1 MTSTSPKLLLII
13 CCLLFPGCSSE
24 PTTEVLFQQ
33 GQAAIKS
40 EDWSQVRAIKNQL
53 AEREAAEIE
62 TKFLEANLYMNVLNY
77 QEVMERVGVIAS
89 DKRIREDCML
99 LAVHCFTAVQDLP
112 SAMRTLEEMSVEFP
126 DNIDAHRLL
135 IAHYY
140 DFGALQQAMRHCE
153 RVSSLAPTDPRPDRL
168 MGLISKDFE
177 KHELAIQH
185 YLEALKR
192 APGDPSFD
200 QADEI
205 RTELAEVY
213 IRMRNYQAAQTQLDQ
228 LSSTAT
234 PLLQATANAYLA
246 DCALALGQFEDAERL
261 VNLSIQQD
269 PTLPHGQT
277 ILGILSMQ
285 IGKTEQARTALEKA
299 AELDPGNDRVFFQLS
314 NVLRQL
320 GESELADQAFT
331 RHEEIKTLKLE
342 YIELNVRAAQQTDN
356 AEIRVRIGAIAEK
369 LGDLEAA
376 VSWYSGALGIDSE
389 NEEALAALRRLSN

>member
-1 MTSTSPKLLLII
+1 
-13 CCLLFPGCSSE
+13 
-24 PTTEVLFQQ
+24 
-33 GQAAIKS
+33 
-40 EDWSQVRAIKNQL
+40 
-53 AEREAAEIE
+53 
-62 TKFLEANLYMNVLNY
+62 
-77 QEVMERVGVIAS
+77 
-89 DKRIREDCML
+89 
-99 LAVHCFTAVQDLP
+99 
-112 SAMRTLEEMSVEFP
+112 
-126 DNIDAHRLL
+126 
-135 IAHYY
+135 
-140 DFGALQQAMRHCE
+140 
-153 RVSSLAPTDPRPDRL
+153 
-168 MGLISKDFE
+168 
-177 KHELAIQH
+177 
-185 YLEALKR
+185 
-192 APGDPSFD
+192 
-200 QADEI
+200 
-205 RTELAEVY
+205 
-213 IRMRNYQAAQTQLDQ
+213 
-228 LSSTAT
+228 
-234 PLLQATANAYLA
+234 
-246 DCALALGQFEDAERL
+246 